1 MKKLPPKK
9 YVFAII
15 VAAVLITYPA
25 ILSYK
30 VRNKVYNAGSVVSG
44 GGPKRIASLAPN
56 LTEIL
61 FALGLDEKIVA
72 VSSDSDYPPEA
83 ADKKKTGTF
92 WQPETEAIIVCRPEL
107 VITLGFEQQRA
118 VADTLRRL
126 GYNVL
131 TLNIE
136 KINDLFEAIDKI
148 GGAAGCRQRANELNK
163 KIAAQVDDF
172 KTRYGS
178 SARGVRVLWVVQP
191 EPLRVAGRNTFI
203 NELLELAGGE
213 NAISATIQQYPS
225 IDSEELFACGAEV
238 VIQSAMATSQ
248 ISEQQK
254 AAEAYWQNRPNL
266 PAVKNNRIYV
276 LNPDTLLRLGPRLPE
291 GIQMIAECLHPQTA
305 GEKEPAVQLINK

>member
-9 YVFAII
+9 WTFVII
-15 VAAVLITYPA
+15 AVAALIICLA
-25 ILSYK
+25 ICSYES
-30 VRNKVYNAGSVVSG
+30 RNKVYNAGSGPSG
-44 GGPKRIASLAPN
+44 SGPKRIASLAPN

-72 VSSDSDYPPEA
+72 VSNDSDYPPEA
-83 ADKKKTGTF
+83 AGKKRTGTF
-92 WQPETEAIIVCRPEL
+92 WQPEAEAIIACRPEL

-118 VADTLRRL
+118 VAGTLRRL

-136 KINDLFEAIDKI
+136 KIEDLFEAIDKI
-148 GGAAGCRQRANELNK
+148 GGAAGCRQQANELNK
-163 KIAAQVDDF
+163 RIAAQVDNL
-172 KTRYGS
+172 KSKYGS
-178 SARGVRVLWVVQP
+178 SARRVRVLWVVQP

-213 NAISATIQQYPS
+213 NAIGETIQQYPS
-225 IDSEELFACGAEV
+225 IDSEELFACAAEV
-238 VIQSAMATSQ
+238 IIQSAMSTSQ

-266 PAVKNNRIYV
+266 PAVKTNRIYV

-291 GIQMIAECLHPQTA
+291 GIQLIAECLHRQTA
-305 GEKEPAVQLINK
+305 EGKGPRRAADK